1 MNHLLDLFQE
11 LDYKKIEYVV
21 WKNCNL
27 IDKFL
32 DGRENLDI
40 YINEKNKEKFK
51 LFIKEKLWIEV
62 KSTTIN
68 HKNINHYLFITDK
81 KIYHIHIY
89 FRLITG
95 NSISKNYD
103 LTELYNYFENKIFDN
118 KNNLWIMN
126 YDLQLELFKIRLAC
140 KQQSWLGSFLINRDL
155 NNYIDE
161 LKLLIKN
168 ADGKKKFYFS
178 KIKINLI
185 KINFC
190 NNNNSKNILAHIS
203 NYKRFN
209 DYVSMLIESK
219 FLFKVFIKNFF
230 GYKKFRLKKE
240 IYIFIS
246 GADSSGKTTIIEDF
260 EKLFSKYFKTKKY
273 NIGKPFPKFVEQ
285 FFLKKKISKKST
297 SSSLTNKNPGI
308 LKILNNINLGLLR
321 FLYSLNIFYFHNN
334 TNIFLLDR
342 YVSEFTGHIN
352 GPRLQKNNNLNT
364 LNFFLFKTENYFYK
378 LIKPINVE
386 FRLITDVNTCL
397 KRNKKRLKLAKET
410 DDEIIIRHKIFSNSR
425 FKSKKIIELNNDL
438 NKLDSINNIIK
449 IIVKDLNENN

>member
-68 HKNINHYLFITDK
+68 HKDINHYLFITDK

-89 FRLITG
+89 FRLVTG

-155 NNYIDE
+155 NNYINE

-168 ADGKKKFYFS
+168 ADDKKKFYY
-178 KIKINLI
+178 L
-185 KINFC
+185 
-190 NNNNSKNILAHIS
+190 
-203 NYKRFN
+203 
-209 DYVSMLIESK
+209 
-219 FLFKVFIKNFF
+219 
-230 GYKKFRLKKE
+230 
-240 IYIFIS
+240 
-246 GADSSGKTTIIEDF
+246 
-260 EKLFSKYFKTKKY
+260 
-273 NIGKPFPKFVEQ
+273 
-285 FFLKKKISKKST
+285 
-297 SSSLTNKNPGI
+297 
-308 LKILNNINLGLLR
+308 
-321 FLYSLNIFYFHNN
+321 
-334 TNIFLLDR
+334 
-342 YVSEFTGHIN
+342 
-352 GPRLQKNNNLNT
+352 
-364 LNFFLFKTENYFYK
+364 
-378 LIKPINVE
+378 
-386 FRLITDVNTCL
+386 
-397 KRNKKRLKLAKET
+397 
-410 DDEIIIRHKIFSNSR
+410 
-425 FKSKKIIELNNDL
+425 
-438 NKLDSINNIIK
+438 
-449 IIVKDLNENN
+449 